1 MWSTRPTAKK
11 AGITVV
17 NIRNYAFN
25 TVPEHVMALMF
36 ALRRNLPA
44 YIEDVRNGR
53 WGKVDQFCFF
63 DHPIRDVAGSTLG
76 VIGYGAI
83 GKAVAKRARAL
94 GMRILPYDVFPQDG
108 LVDLDTIYRES
119 DVITLHTPLTPE
131 TKNMIGAA
139 ELKKMKPTAI
149 LINTAR
155 GGLVDEEALAKA
167 LTDGVIGG
175 AGFDVLTKEPPK
187 EGNVLL
193 DLRAAEFHSHPACR
207 LGERRGHADPRR
219 SAHRQYRGVRGREAA
234 ERRGIGPRE
243 RLQMTKMKKLLF
255 LFDTDPY
262 ASVFDTVVA
271 YDGGA
276 DRVAGYANVTPDN
289 VGGLV
294 DGTIFTRGGKEKQN
308 TAIFVG
314 GGDMAKGE
322 TLLKAVQK
330 KFFGPFRVSV
340 MLDPN
345 GSNTTAAAGVAL
357 LAKTGKLKG
366 KKAVV
371 LAGTGP
377 VGMRAAALLAQEGAD
392 VTITS
397 RSKDRAEKAA
407 KAIEERFGVKVKPV
421 QGADEESRAKD
432 LEGAQIVFAAG
443 AIGIELVKKDH
454 WEENPTIEMVADVNA
469 QPPLG
474 LEGIEAT
481 DKGKERHGKI
491 CFGAL
496 GIGGLKLKL
505 HRACIGKL
513 FESSDAVLDAENIY
527 ALAKEMA

>member
-1 MWSTRPTAKK
+1 
-11 AGITVV
+11 
-17 NIRNYAFN
+17 
-25 TVPEHVMALMF
+25 
-36 ALRRNLPA
+36 
-44 YIEDVRNGR
+44 
-53 WGKVDQFCFF
+53 
-63 DHPIRDVAGSTLG
+63 
-76 VIGYGAI
+76 
-83 GKAVAKRARAL
+83 
-94 GMRILPYDVFPQDG
+94 
-108 LVDLDTIYRES
+108 
-119 DVITLHTPLTPE
+119 
-131 TKNMIGAA
+131 
-139 ELKKMKPTAI
+139 
-149 LINTAR
+149 
-155 GGLVDEEALAKA
+155 
-167 LTDGVIGG
+167 
-175 AGFDVLTKEPPK
+175 
-187 EGNVLL
+187 
-193 DLRAAEFHSHPACR
+193 
-207 LGERRGHADPRR
+207 
-219 SAHRQYRGVRGREAA
+219 
-234 ERRGIGPRE
+234 
-243 RLQMTKMKKLLF
+243 MTKMKKLLF

-289 VGGLV
+289 VGALV

-314 GGDMAKGE
+314 GGDMGKGE
-322 TLLKAVQK
+322 ALLKAVQK

-357 LAKTGKLKG
+357 LAKAGKLKG

-392 VTITS
+392 VTLTS
-397 RSKDRAEKAA
+397 RSKERAEKAA
-407 KAIEERFGVKVKPV
+407 QAIEARFGVKVKPV
-421 QGADEESRAKD
+421 QGADEASRAKD
-432 LEGAQIVFAAG
+432 LEGAQVVFAAG
-443 AIGIELVKKDH
+443 AIGVELVKADH
-454 WEENPTIEMVADVNA
+454 WENNPTIEMVADVNA

-505 HRACIGKL
+505 HRGCIGQL
-513 FESSDAVLDAENIY
+513 FESSDAVFDAENIY